1 MLPWGFSLFNFYN
14 SQIIN
19 SAIKAG
25 CRSAAIVMY
34 IQMHEVFPEYP
45 VKSAILCY
53 EHPYPRQAQDL
64 IYGTMLKE

>member
-25 CRSAAIVMY
+25 CRSAIVMY
-34 IQMHEVFPEYP
+34 IHYTRGI
-45 VKSAILCY
+45 SGIT
-53 EHPYPRQAQDL
+53 R
-64 IYGTMLKE
+64 